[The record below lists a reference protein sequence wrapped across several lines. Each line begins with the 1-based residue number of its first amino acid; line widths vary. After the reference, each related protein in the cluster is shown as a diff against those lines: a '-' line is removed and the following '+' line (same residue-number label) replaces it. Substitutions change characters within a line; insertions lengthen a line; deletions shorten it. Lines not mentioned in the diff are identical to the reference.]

1 MFTDFESKK
10 KAVTGYAEQNLCCA
24 IHPYYIN
31 NRRSKRREDVKD
43 VGSLSVFR
51 NLSLANTSKNQQ
63 YHSQQ
68 TTAKNYATIGTKKM
82 NLNATR
88 SPQNPSFALPY
99 RLPSAQNICLCLCT
113 KYLLL
118 MPTIT
123 RTNVEKFEI
132 TLHQTLLQRGM
143 HATSPKCPTFEQKQ

>member
-1 MFTDFESKK
+1 MFTARNFESDQNNGIRRTESFC
-10 KAVTGYAEQNLCCA
+10 VT
-24 IHPYYIN
+24 HRYYIN

-43 VGSLSVFR
+43 VGSLSAFR
-51 NLSLANTSKNQQ
+51 NLSLANTSNNQQ

-68 TTAKNYATIGTKKM
+68 TTAKKYTRIGTKKM

-88 SPQNPSFALPY
+88 SHQTTSFAPPY
-99 RLPSAQNICLCLCT
+99 RLPSAQNICLCLCK

-132 TLHQTLLQRGM
+132 ALHQTLLQRGR